1 MRYNF
6 YNDTKNRN
14 SGKTIKNILNSIKHI
29 LNSIKHILNIIKHIL
44 NSIKNILNSL
54 KNILN
59 SLKNKSKPGDIM
71 ISGNRYL
78 SHIALGGWRF
88 R

>member
-14 SGKTIKNILNSIKHI
+14 SGKTIKN
-29 LNSIKHILNIIKHIL
+29 IL

-71 ISGNRYL
+71 KSGNRYL